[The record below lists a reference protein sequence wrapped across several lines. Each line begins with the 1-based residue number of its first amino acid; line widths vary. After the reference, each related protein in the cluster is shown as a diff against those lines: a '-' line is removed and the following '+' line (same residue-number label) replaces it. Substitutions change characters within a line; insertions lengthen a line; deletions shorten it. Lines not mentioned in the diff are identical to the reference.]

1 MGNCLRM
8 SLKGNPDSSGS
19 DMKGMRVPLS
29 DQGFG
34 GHLQLNRSL
43 SKNSPVQKVFRMQE
57 GPGYIWE
64 YLRDEM
70 IQVLLLGSTMN
81 DH

>member
-19 DMKGMRVPLS
+19 DMKGMR
-29 DQGFG
+29 GFG

-70 IQVLLLGSTMN
+70 IQVLLVGSTMN